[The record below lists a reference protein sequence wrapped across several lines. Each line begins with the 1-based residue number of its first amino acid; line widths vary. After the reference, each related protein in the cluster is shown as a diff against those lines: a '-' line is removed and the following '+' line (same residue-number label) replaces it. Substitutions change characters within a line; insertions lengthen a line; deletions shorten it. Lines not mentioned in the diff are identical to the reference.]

1 MTETSQETDATMER
15 IETIPDDL
23 TCEQILEQ
31 PAERDPSTTQ
41 AQINNEGH
49 QDDSDADELFDAQ
62 LAEFKKGLF
71 MEAITFFGN
80 KMRPNVSKKWLKN
93 VRECIKRLDEAIAAK
108 AQHSSAN

>member
-31 PAERDPSTTQ
+31 PAEMDPSAAQTQ
-41 AQINNEGH
+41 VNNDNEK
-49 QDDSDADELFDAQ
+49 DSDADELFDEQ
-62 LAEFKKGLF
+62 LAEFRSGLF
-71 MEAITFFGN
+71 LEAITFFGN